1 MRIPPT
7 FTIPWTTT
15 NKLVRLEDVIH
26 IVSNYPYSVSI
37 WSWIT
42 KEMLSLPTYSE
53 PTKWSNH
60 ALLQEY
66 IDKLNTTDMVD
77 SYSMLRAIQSRLT
90 EWMEYEIGKE
100 YEFSDDRENW
110 MIRELFWFLG
120 SIPNWN
126 WISVSYNYTRP
137 ISISSEEQQAI
148 ELLKSLN
155 YTVTK

>member
-90 EWMEYEIGKE
+90 EWMEHEIGKE
-100 YEFSDDRENW
+100 YEFSDD
-110 MIRELFWFLG
+110 G
-120 SIPNWN
+120 KNWN
-126 WISVSYNYTRP
+126 EMIFEWHSTGSCTWNHIRP
-137 ISISSEEQQAI
+137 ISIYSEEQQAI